1 MKQWVLSIV
10 GIVVLGVLVDVVM
23 PEGESAKYIKGVF
36 GVVAVI
42 TIISPIVNLM
52 QNVKLND
59 WQTQTSSIEVQTE
72 TLDSLVTNVRQAQEK
87 QIASTLREQGFN
99 PQDVKIKY
107 YENFDYQIESINIY
121 IACSESDKQSIEA
134 ILSKKYK
141 GAKVNFYDG

>member
-42 TIISPIVNLM
+42 TIISPIINLM

-72 TLDSLVTNVRQAQEK
+72 TLDALVTNVRQAQEK
-87 QIASTLREQGFN
+87 QIASTLRKQGFN
-99 PQDVKIKY
+99 PRDVKIKY
-107 YENFDYQIESINIY
+107 YENFDYKIESINIY

>member
-72 TLDSLVTNVRQAQEK
+72 TLDALVTNVRQAQEK
-87 QIASTLREQGFN
+87 QIASMLREQGFN
-99 PQDVKIKY
+99 PRDVKIKY
-107 YENFDYQIESINIY
+107 YENFDYKIESINIY

>member
-42 TIISPIVNLM
+42 TIISPIINLM

-99 PQDVKIKY
+99 PRDVKIKY
-107 YENFDYQIESINIY
+107 YENFDYKIESINIY
-121 IACSESDKQSIEA
+121 IACSESEKQSIEA